1 MTPFIIPGLKRAC
14 ALTLW
19 LILSHGLAVAQEA
32 PKSLLEAAKTGDVSV
47 VNALVAAK
55 ADLNQTDPKGRTSLM
70 LAVMGGHSNVVGVLL
85 DAGADVSA
93 TDNSGATAQDLAR
106 KMQNQEIGS
115 VIADFSK
122 RSAPEAAFKEALKKG
137 DIDGIKRALESGVDV
152 NLRLREGATPLMVAA
167 SIDPRKGL
175 PLLRLLLD
183 KGASVNA
190 VDDRDDSAINRAR
203 IFLQADADP
212 VLDLLKSKG
221 AVPNASKLN
230 DSLRRA
236 IEEKDFDLVKALLG
250 KKADPNHVGQYK
262 STTVLMEAAESGQK
276 EIVEALLEDGANP
289 DVKTVRGDADDTL
302 GRTALF
308 FAIQGGHAEVVR
320 TLIEKKANVD
330 ARTKGGTTPLM
341 LATWEPKRLEA
352 AKLLLA
358 AGANPSA
365 KAKDGRT
372 PLLIASG
379 NGNNYQTVKLLLDA
393 GADVTAT
400 TKENGDVLSV
410 AAASGD
416 TETTKILLTKPFVQR
431 SKDIALMRA
440 ADGGRLEVAKL
451 LLQNGAD
458 PNARLSDGRT
468 AIQLAAARGHETL
481 ISLLA
486 QAGAKVRPEG
496 YETPTGQL
504 NPAPGSTNLTMA
516 EWENLIAPF
525 NANGFGFKGKLLSEE
540 GFKNKF
546 GQPAE
551 TQKFG
556 EQAMWYYK
564 CSDGLIQLVIEAAF
578 IEQQGVV
585 IKDVNEQSLPGGP
598 RPASAGRSSSS
609 SDDGQTRP
617 SQKSAAAQNPTPE
630 PQITT
635 GEAAPQIAS
644 TPTRQS
650 QDQSTTAPAS
660 TKDTVSAALQWAKTG
675 KAEAPSPQPQEQ
687 TSGIRPSS
695 EIIAMRRQVDELLAD
710 SGTPGAPRPQLNPAL
725 WKAAGG
731 PLDVLTGVKVFLEQ
745 GAEVNS
751 ADPRGNTALILAAQ
765 KGHSQ
770 VAKYLLTKGADVGK
784 TNRLGQTAMD
794 VAKDEEMRTVLKEA
808 PKKN

>member
-1 MTPFIIPGLKRAC
+1 MKTFIILGLKRAC
-14 ALTLW
+14 ALMLW
-19 LILSHGLAVAQEA
+19 LILSHGLAVAQDA
-32 PKSLLEAAKTGDVSV
+32 PKSLLEAAKTGDVSAV
-47 VNALVAAK
+47 KALVAAK

-70 LAVMGGHSNVVGVLL
+70 LAVMGGHSNVVSVLL

-93 TDNSGATAQDLAR
+93 TDSSGATAQDLAR
-106 KMQNQEIGS
+106 KIQNQEIGS

-122 RSAPEAAFKEALKKG
+122 RSDPEAAFKETLKKG
-137 DIDGIKRALESGVDV
+137 DIDGIKRALESGADV
-152 NLRLREGATPLMVAA
+152 NLRLSEGATPLMLAA
-167 SIDPRKGL
+167 STDPQKGL
-175 PLLRLLLD
+175 PLVRLLLD

-190 VDDRDDSAINRAR
+190 VDDRDDSAIKRAR

-212 VLDLLKSKG
+212 VVDLLKSKG

-230 DSLRRA
+230 DSLRQA
-236 IEEKDFDLVKALLG
+236 IEEKDVDLVKALLG

-262 STTVLMEAAESGQK
+262 STTVLMAAAESGQK

-289 DVKTVRGDADDTL
+289 NEKTVRGDADDNL

-341 LATWEPKRLEA
+341 LATWEPKGLEA

-400 TKENGDVLSV
+400 TKENGDALSV

-458 PNARLSDGRT
+458 PNATLSDGRT
-468 AIQLAAARGHETL
+468 AIQLAAARGHEAL

-486 QAGAKVRPEG
+486 QAGAKERPEG

-516 EWENLIAPF
+516 EWKNLIAPF

-551 TQKFG
+551 TQKVG
-556 EQAMWYYK
+556 DQAYWYYK
-564 CSDGLIQLVIEAAF
+564 CSDGMIQLLIEAAF
-578 IEQQGVV
+578 LQQQGVV
-585 IKDVNEQSLPGGP
+585 IKDVNEQSLPGEP
-598 RPASAGRSSSS
+598 RPASARGSSSS
-609 SDDGQTRP
+609 SGAGEPRP
-617 SQKSAAAQNPTPE
+617 KSGVAQNPTSE

-650 QDQSTTAPAS
+650 QDQSTTVPAS
-660 TKDTVSAALQWAKTG
+660 TKNTVSAALQWAKTG

-687 TSGIRPSS
+687 ASGIRPSS
-695 EIIAMRRQVDELLAD
+695 EIIAMRRQADELLAD

-725 WKAAGG
+725 WSAAGG
-731 PLDVLTGVKVFLEQ
+731 GLDVLTSVKVLLEQ

-751 ADPRGNTALILAAQ
+751 ADPHGNTALILAAQ
-765 KGHSQ
+765 KGHPQ

-794 VAKDEEMRTVLKEA
+794 VAKDEEMRTILKEA